1 MLDSI
6 KNKILQLMTIMI
18 IVMAAFTY
26 VLYEKTVSLKSDNQK
41 LTESLDKA
49 AEANK
54 SLEIEI
60 KASGKVSDIT
70 NQLSDEVSAAVKVI
84 QQTSRDNQYV
94 IRQSLKAQ
102 PCAVVKL
109 PSDVYR
115 VLNPKNTDTEQ
126 SGSTNPTK

>member
-1 MLDSI
+1 MVI
-6 KNKILQLMTIMI
+6 NKFIAALL
-18 IVMAAFTY
+18 IVVAVLFLSSY
-26 VLYEKTVSLKSDNQK
+26 VLYEKTVSLKAANQL

-60 KASGKVSDIT
+60 KASGKVNDIT
-70 NQLSDEVSAAVKVI
+70 NQLSDEVSAAVQAI

-102 PCAVVKL
+102 PCAIVKL
-109 PSDVYR
+109 PTDVYR
-115 VLNPKNTDTEQ
+115 VLNPKNDDTEQ
-126 SGSTNPTK
+126 SGSNRPTK

>member
-1 MLDSI
+1 MTA
-6 KNKILQLMTIMI
+6 NKFIATLL
-18 IVMAAFTY
+18 VVVFVLCLSSY
-26 VLYEKTVSLKSDNQK
+26 VLYEKTVSLKDANQL
-41 LTESLDKA
+41 LTESLNKA

-102 PCAVVKL
+102 PCAIVKL
-109 PSDVYR
+109 PADVYR
-115 VLNPKNTDTEQ
+115 VLNPKNADTKQ
-126 SGSTNPTK
+126 SGSANSTK